1 MTHNLPDWIERL
13 LGIPAA
19 AGEGTVWG
27 IESAWPWP
35 PWATL
40 LFAAAAVVFVVVLYL
55 RQGRRVSRTYRLT
68 PAAIRL
74 GLIALAMSMIAQV
87 TLTLKRTELPGAV
100 VLIDDSLSMTVV
112 DRMKRA
118 GADDAES
125 SRWNLLRTL
134 LTERDGELLRKVAE
148 NHNLRVNFLTDDR
161 PSRQRDVPGIVE
173 EIRSSAPA
181 GENTR
186 LGEAIIA
193 ALDDPRGT
201 SPAAI
206 IALTD
211 GINTDGPSPAEAA
224 GKARRRGVPLWFVG
238 IGGDRPLRDLKLT
251 DLMVDDVVFLDD
263 AVNFECKLTAVG
275 FEDRKASIV
284 LREKD
289 KPEVLAE
296 VQATAGPDD
305 RPVQVRLPYRPDRV
319 GRFEYV
325 VEAVP
330 QEGESQA
337 ENNRQSRAV
346 EVRKEKIRVLL
357 AWAYP
362 SFEFRYLR
370 NMLERDETISLHT
383 VLQDA
388 DPEYAEQDAAAL
400 RGFPSRREELFAF
413 DVVILGD
420 ADPALLGPGALQNL
434 ADFVDQPAKGGALA
448 LIAGPK
454 FMPAVYR
461 DSPLERLMPFDARN
475 VRSPN
480 PDKVITEGFVARPTD
495 LGLADPG
502 MQLGNTLEET
512 KRIWAGLPPLYW
524 LLELPGT
531 KPGARVLLEHPTR
544 LGPDGR
550 PLPVVLLQYVGAGKV
565 LFHATDET
573 WRWRYRAGNLYFAR
587 YWVQTIRWLCRSKL
601 AEAGGPVTLST
612 DRREYE
618 QGEPVRL
625 RVRFAD
631 ERLAPAEDDGV
642 TVVVESPGGKT
653 RRVVL
658 HRTAAERGVFQGKL
672 DRPVAGDYRAW
683 IAAPE
688 LKDRPPAVD
697 FLVALPANEFA
708 RTRMDA
714 AEMRRAAEISGGR
727 YISFE
732 TADQLARELP
742 PGRRTPIE
750 SLPPA
755 PLWNRWPVL
764 ALFLGLLIAEWVLR
778 KRGGMV

>member
-1 MTHNLPDWIERL
+1 MTHNLPNWIERL

-19 AGEGTVWG
+19 AGEGTAWG

-40 LFAAAAVVFVVVLYL
+40 LFAAAAVVFVVILYL
-55 RQGRRVSRTYRLT
+55 RQDRRVSRTYRLT
-68 PAAIRL
+68 LAAIRL

-87 TLTLKRTELPGAV
+87 TLTLKRTELPSVV

-112 DRMKRA
+112 DRMKPTDTDH
-118 GADDAES
+118 ADS

-134 LTERDGELLRKVAE
+134 LTESDGELLRTVAE
-148 NHNLRVNFLTDDR
+148 DHNLRVYFLTDVR

-173 EIRSSAPA
+173 EIRTSAPS

-193 ALDDPRGT
+193 VLDNPRGT
-201 SPAAI
+201 SPAVI

-211 GINTDGPSPAEAA
+211 GINTDGPTPTEAA
-224 GKARRRGVPLWFVG
+224 EKARRRGVPLWFVG
-238 IGGDRPLRDLKLT
+238 VGSDRQIRDLKLT

-263 AVNFECKLTAVG
+263 VVNFECKLTAVG
-275 FEDRKASIV
+275 FAGRKLSIV
-284 LREKD
+284 LREKG
-289 KPEVLAE
+289 KPKALAE
-296 VQATAGPDD
+296 VQTTAGPDD
-305 RPVQVRLPYRPDRV
+305 RPVPVRIPYRPDRV
-319 GRFEYV
+319 GRFRYV
-325 VEAVP
+325 VEVEP
-330 QEGESQA
+330 QEGESQT
-337 ENNRQSRAV
+337 ENNRQTRAV

-388 DPEYAEQDAAAL
+388 DPQYAEQDATAL
-400 RGFPSRREELFAF
+400 PGFPSRREELFAY
-413 DVVILGD
+413 DVVIFGD
-420 ADPALLGPGALQNL
+420 VDPALLGPGTLENL
-434 ADFVDQPAKGGALA
+434 ADFVDQPSKGGALV
-448 LIAGPK
+448 LIAGAK

-461 DSPLERLMPFDARN
+461 GTPLERLMPFDARN
-475 VRSPN
+475 VKSPN
-480 PDKVITEGFVARPTD
+480 SDKIITEGFVARPTD
-495 LGLADPG
+495 LGLASPG
-502 MQLGNTLEET
+502 MQLGDTIEET

-524 LLELPGT
+524 LLELSGT
-531 KPGARVLLEHPTR
+531 KPGTRVLLENPTR
-544 LGPDGR
+544 VGPEGR
-550 PLPVVLLQYVGAGKV
+550 PLPVVLFQYVGAGKV

-573 WRWRYRAGNLYFAR
+573 WRWRYRTGQRYFAR

-612 DRREYE
+612 DLREYE
-618 QGEPVRL
+618 QGQPVRL

-653 RRVVL
+653 KRVVL
-658 HRTAAERGVFQGKL
+658 HRTTAERGVFQGL
-672 DRPVAGDYRAW
+672 LERLVAGDYRVW
-683 IAAPE
+683 IASPE

-697 FLVALPANEFA
+697 FIVALPANEFA
-708 RTRMDA
+708 RTRMNA

-732 TADQLARELP
+732 TAGQLARRLP

-750 SLPPA
+750 SLPPV
-755 PLWNRWPVL
+755 PLWNSWPVL

-778 KRGGMV
+778 KRRGMV